1 MNVPTLRSSFFASA
15 LLLGLVSVLTVSC
28 GEDSNPEAPDLLSCV
43 LDTIPPASVTDLILK
58 SPTNRSLVPVWK
70 APGDDGSKGTASVY
84 DMRYSTSPITEQN
97 WDLANKV
104 DGEPAP
110 KPAGQLESLPVS
122 GLAPGTDYYFALK
135 TLDEVSNESG
145 LSNTATGRTNQED
158 ESPSDVLDLVATA
171 IDNTSFRL
179 SWTAPGDDGTKGT
192 ASGYDIRYSTS
203 PITDQNWNSAIEVVG
218 EPSPK
223 PYGQIE
229 TIDVVGLN
237 SGTNY
242 FFALKTVDDVPNWS
256 GISNVA
262 PGLEYNSFMWI
273 YPDAIYT
280 GETVNIVYRAPVG
293 EPLTLS
299 FTSYNAY
306 QCGDATLK
314 TLVQGDYP
322 TGIYSLTYDFFNNN
336 TGDYYSTFYR
346 YYVSLCWG
354 SELKAKIMVRL
365 YDPGR

>member
-1 MNVPTLRSSFFASA
+1 MNVPKRRSSFFASV
-15 LLLGLVSVLTVSC
+15 LLVGLVSVLTVSC
-28 GEDSNPEAPDLLSCV
+28 GEDSNPEAPNLLSCA
-43 LDTIPPASVTDLILK
+43 LDTIPPESVTDLILK
-58 SPTNRSLVPVWK
+58 SPTKRSLVPVWK
-70 APGDDGSKGTASVY
+70 APGDDGSKGTASAY

-97 WDLANKV
+97 WDLANHV

-110 KPAGQLESLPVS
+110 KPPGQLQSLPVS
-122 GLAPGTDYYFALK
+122 GLEPGTDYYFALK
-135 TLDEVSNESG
+135 TSDEVSNESG

-158 ESPSDVLDLVATA
+158 DPPAEVEDLVATA

-203 PITDQNWNSAIEVVG
+203 LITDQNWNSAIEVEG

-223 PYGQIE
+223 PYGRIE
-229 TIDVVGLN
+229 TINVVGLAA
-237 SGTNY
+237 GTNY

-273 YPDAIYT
+273 YPVDIYT

-293 EPLTLS
+293 EPLTLGFANYS
-299 FTSYNAY
+299 AY
-306 QCGDATLK
+306 QCGDAALRA
-314 TLVQGDYP
+314 LVQGDYP
-322 TGIYSLTYDFFNNN
+322 TGIYSLTYDFFNNS
-336 TGDYYSTFYR
+336 TGHYWPTYYP

-354 SELKAKIMVRL
+354 SELKAKILVRL
-365 YDPGR
+365 SDPGS